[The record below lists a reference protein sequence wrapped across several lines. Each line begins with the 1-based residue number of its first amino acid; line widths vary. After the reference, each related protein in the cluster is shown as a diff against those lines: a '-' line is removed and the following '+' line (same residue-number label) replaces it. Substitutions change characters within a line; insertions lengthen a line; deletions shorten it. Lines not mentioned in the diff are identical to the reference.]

1 MRQILI
7 CLRNFGERWGGG
19 EVAERRNFHDI
30 LEPIVYLNSSFVIA
44 LRARRDPFHHEC
56 RIFFDRLQAEGVVC
70 VVSDFVYNE
79 VAFYILRRSLL
90 REAQRTGQRWED
102 VLRTVPYVF
111 QTAMNE
117 VEVVKAEIDRST
129 VYLPTSESV
138 KDLAFTLMRQY
149 NLLPTD
155 AYHVAVAL
163 DAGVSAFVSLDE
175 DLLAVDGNAV
185 YTYP

>member
-1 MRQILI
+1 M
-7 CLRNFGERWGGG
+7 
-19 EVAERRNFHDI
+19 AERRNFHDA
-30 LEPIVYLNSSFVIA
+30 LEPIIYLNSSFVIA
-44 LRARRDPFHHEC
+44 LRARHNPFHYEC
-56 RIFFDRLQAEGVVC
+56 RTFFDRLQAEGVVC

-79 VAFYILRRSLL
+79 VAFYILRRFLL

-102 VLRTVPYVF
+102 ILRTAPYIF

-129 VYLPTSESV
+129 VYLPTSESA
-138 KDLAFTLMRQY
+138 KDLAFVLMRQY

-175 DLLAVDGNAV
+175 DLLAVDGIAV
-185 YTYP
+185 YTCP

>member
-1 MRQILI
+1 
-7 CLRNFGERWGGG
+7 
-19 EVAERRNFHDI
+19 VAERRNFRDA

-44 LRARRDPFHHEC
+44 CWDDRDPFHFEC
-56 RIFFDRLQAEGVVC
+56 QMFLGRLQAEEIVC
-70 VVSDFVYNE
+70 VVSDFTYNE
-79 VAFYILRRSLL
+79 VAFYILRQALIS
-90 REAQRTGQRWED
+90 EARRTGQRWED
-102 VLRTVPYVF
+102 VLRSAPHVF

-129 VYLPTSESV
+129 VYLPTSESA

-175 DLLAVDGNAV
+175 DLLAVDGIAV
-185 YTYP
+185 YTCP